1 MDHLN
6 IPIDTSNGSWRER
19 CNQRIQNLK
28 ANDHSSIPNS
38 SVERQANKHMIP
50 ELYDAIKEGDV
61 DHFVDALE
69 RVLQEKKLHLIAI
82 SDQVTPAEN
91 SMLHLAI
98 IFESED
104 IAELLAHHFPVL
116 LNSRNING
124 DTALHVTARNHRSN
138 SNLIEI
144 VLFHY
149 EKYSKE
155 TRDDSQNQG
164 LPITRIKNE
173 LGNTALHEAVMI
185 RGNLIQVSSLFAAD
199 PEVVHYQNEAGKSPL
214 YLAVDIDKEFLEVLL
229 QVSFKNIIEEPLQQG
244 NSPLHAAIL
253 QGARIEQK
261 RPDLFVNTW
270 RGTKRIAHQ
279 LLRDRKD
286 LTPPSKDLMEVILEK
301 RPELMYSKDEKGCNA
316 LHFAAWIGY
325 LKGVRILLEK
335 DSQSALERNSK
346 GHLPIH
352 LACRHRLGVVKAFLQ
367 QEWFDPIELLNK
379 EGQNILHIAAK
390 KGNNN
395 VVKYI
400 LRNKK
405 LESLLNQKDRK
416 GNTPLHLATKS
427 IYPKTVVLLTQDKRV
442 EVNHLNNQQ
451 LTPYD
456 VALLHPNIPR
466 TIRESTTCI
475 ILHSAGSFLT
485 KKGYEL
491 LRQKWH
497 RRRLRVEWFK
507 DKVSTL
513 LLVSILVATVTFAA
527 GFTVPG
533 GFNSSGSDDHG
544 TAILVNRKMF
554 QTFII
559 CDTVAMYSSIIGT
572 FILLFAQLNDFNL
585 GLRAF
590 YLALN
595 WVVGALVTMSVA
607 FMAAIYLI
615 VRNTTWLANVIL
627 VVGIFFLSSFLIG
640 FLPFFLRRPF
650 GYHSLLLKHVW
661 YFLIKTFILLFG
673 GGYGKMIYDME
684 DSDSGRDSDDMQ
696 KNSVSK

>member
-1 MDHLN
+1 MNHLKIPISGMSNGRFMDHLK
-6 IPIDTSNGSWRER
+6 IPIPVMSSGSWKER
-19 CNQRIQNLK
+19 CNKRIQKLK
-28 ANDHSSIPNS
+28 AEDNSSIPNS
-38 SVERQANKHMIP
+38 RVERQANKHMIH
-50 ELYDAIKEGDV
+50 ELYDAIKDGDV
-61 DHFVDALE
+61 DHFVDSLE
-69 RVLQEKKLHLIAI
+69 RVSLEKNLSLTAI
-82 SDQVTPAEN
+82 SDQVTPAQN
-91 SMLHLAI
+91 SMLHVAI
-98 IFESED
+98 KFGHKE
-104 IAELLAHHFPVL
+104 IAELVAHHFPTL
-116 LNSRNING
+116 INRRNICG
-124 DTALHVTARNHRSN
+124 DTALHVAARTLSN
-138 SNLIEI
+138 SNLINALLER
-144 VLFHY
+144 
-149 EKYSKE
+149 
-155 TRDDSQNQG
+155 TNMNDDQSQESMI
-164 LPITRIKNE
+164 PITRIKNE

-185 RGNLIQVSSLFAAD
+185 RGNLNQVSTLVKED
-199 PEVVHYQNEAGKSPL
+199 PEVVHYLNKAGKSPL

-229 QVSFKNIIEEPLQQG
+229 QVQFKNIIEEPLQQG

-253 QGARIEQK
+253 KGARTERK
-261 RPDLFVNTW
+261 LPDLFVKTW
-270 RGTKRIAHQ
+270 RGTKRIAHR

-286 LTPPSKDLMEVILEK
+286 QTPPSKDLLEVILEK
-301 RPELMYSKDEKGCNA
+301 RPELMYYKDEKGWNA

-352 LACRHRLGVVKAFLQ
+352 LACKRHRFDVVNEFLQ
-367 QEWFDPIELLNK
+367 QECPDPIELLNE

-390 KGNNN
+390 NGNDN

-427 IYPKTVVLLTQDKRV
+427 IYPKTVVLLTNDKRV
-442 EVNHLNNQQ
+442 EVNHLNNKQ

-485 KKGYEL
+485 KKGSEL
-491 LRQKWH
+491 LRQKWY
-497 RRRLRVEWFK
+497 RRRPQVEWFK
-507 DKVSTL
+507 DKISTL

-533 GFNSSGSDDHG
+533 GFNSSGSHDHG

-554 QTFII
+554 QAFII
-559 CDTVAMYSSIIGT
+559 CDTVAMYSSI
-572 FILLFAQLNDFNL
+572 
-585 GLRAF
+585 
-590 YLALN
+590 
-595 WVVGALVTMSVA
+595 
-607 FMAAIYLI
+607 I

-627 VVGIFFLSSFLIG
+627 VVGSSFLSSFLIG
-640 FLPFFLRRPF
+640 FLPFFLQRPF
-650 GYHSLLLKHVW
+650 GYHSLLLKNVW
-661 YFLIKTFILLFG
+661 YLLIKMFILLFG

-684 DSDSGRDSDDMQ
+684 DSVSGRESDDMQ
-696 KNSVSK
+696 KNSVRK